1 MLPVFHADN
10 FKTWT
15 PPFRTRFSS
24 KRSHLHPPSN
34 ESPAIKSRQSPLPQ
48 ALPLPK
54 HQLPA
59 RPPAEVCIHASALT
73 PSGTFR
79 GPHSPSQKSSRLH
92 SATTPATTPATTS
105 DTQHAERL
113 EQSPRNR
120 AGPSSNPDLAKSRE
134 IRDVIDASIYAPLF
148 PFPEDSPRYIL
159 SPSVSS
165 SDESWQELLQPADE
179 QNGIPIDPVILTN
192 NGPWETED
200 ERQHIHADGD
210 AVISETICQY
220 PDPPSLLRDTLA
232 ENRNSNTYPEVQEG
246 NSRSGSPLHNQSHAQ
261 VSADNNPEAHIR
273 ASSNPLEVPTSGQQS
288 ERRKRK
294 LQQSQGQP
302 QLCKRVRGSS
312 ATASKENSLSSLRSH
327 FTSVSVDERL
337 QFLSWLFEGA
347 LPRCM
352 SGSDLSVSER
362 IAQQTYYVS
371 QPTDSTALPETSRKG
386 MPWSSEEK
394 GLLLRLRED
403 EKRPW
408 SDVIRLFSD
417 QFPGRTPGSIQVFW
431 STTLKNRA
439 H

>member
-1 MLPVFHADN
+1 M
-10 FKTWT
+10 
-15 PPFRTRFSS
+15 
-24 KRSHLHPPSN
+24 
-34 ESPAIKSRQSPLPQ
+34 
-48 ALPLPK
+48 
-54 HQLPA
+54 
-59 RPPAEVCIHASALT
+59 
-73 PSGTFR
+73 
-79 GPHSPSQKSSRLH
+79 SSRLH
-92 SATTPATTPATTS
+92 SATTPATTPATS
-105 DTQHAERL
+105 SNTQQAERL
-113 EQSPRNR
+113 EQSPRNGP
-120 AGPSSNPDLAKSRE
+120 GPSSNPDLATSRKVH
-134 IRDVIDASIYAPLF
+134 DAIDASIDAPF
-148 PFPEDSPRYIL
+148 FPEDALRYIS

-165 SDESWQELLQPADE
+165 SDESWQEFLQPADE

-210 AVISETICQY
+210 AVISETICRY
-220 PDPPSLLRDTLA
+220 PDPPPLLRDTLA
-232 ENRNSNTYPEVQEG
+232 ENRNSNAYPEAQEG
-246 NSRSGSPLHNQSHAQ
+246 NSRSDSPLYNQSHAQ

-288 ERRKRK
+288 KRRKRK
-294 LQQSQGQP
+294 LQQSHRQP

-312 ATASKENSLSSLRSH
+312 ATASKENSFSSLRSH

-352 SGSDLSVSER
+352 SESDLRVSER
-362 IAQQTYYVS
+362 IAQPTHYVS
-371 QPTDSTALPETSRKG
+371 QPADSTALPETSRKG

-394 GLLLRLRED
+394 DLLSRLRKD

-408 SDVIRLFSD
+408 SDVIRLFSG
-417 QFPGRTPGSIQVFW
+417 QFPGRSPGSIQVFW

>member
-1 MLPVFHADN
+1 MLPVFHADS

-15 PPFRTRFSS
+15 PPFRTRSSS
-24 KRSHLHPPSN
+24 KRSRLHPPSN
-34 ESPAIKSRQSPLPQ
+34 ESPAIKFRQSPLPQ

-59 RPPAEVCIHASALT
+59 RPPAEVCIHASAVA

-79 GPHSPSQKSSRLH
+79 APQCPSQKSFRLH
-92 SATTPATTPATTS
+92 AATAPVRTPVTSS

-113 EQSPRNR
+113 EQSPRNEP
-120 AGPSSNPDLAKSRE
+120 GSSSAPDLATPR
-134 IRDVIDASIYAPLF
+134 RVHDAIDASVDG
-148 PFPEDSPRYIL
+148 PFFSEDTLRYIS

-165 SDESWQELLQPADE
+165 SDESWQEFLQAADE
-179 QNGIPIDPVILTN
+179 QNDILIDPVILTN

-200 ERQHIHADGD
+200 ECQHIHADGD
-210 AVISETICQY
+210 AAILETICQY
-220 PDPPSLLRDTLA
+220 PDPPPLLRDTRV
-232 ENRNSNTYPEVQEG
+232 ENRNSNADPEAQEG
-246 NSRSGSPLHNQSHAQ
+246 NSRSDSPLHNQSHAQ
-261 VSADNNPEAHIR
+261 VSADDKPQAHIR
-273 ASSNPLEVPTSGQQS
+273 ASSNPLEVPDSGQQS
-288 ERRKRK
+288 KTRKRK
-294 LQQSQGQP
+294 LQQSHGQP
-302 QLCKRVRGSS
+302 QLRKRVRGSS
-312 ATASKENSLSSLRSH
+312 ATASKDNSFSSLCSH

-352 SGSDLSVSER
+352 SESDLGMSTR
-362 IAQQTYYVS
+362 MAQPTHCVS
-371 QPTDSTALPETSRKG
+371 QPADSNALPETSRKG

-394 GLLLRLRED
+394 DLLLRLRRD

-417 QFPGRTPGSIQVFW
+417 QFPGRSPGSIQVFW